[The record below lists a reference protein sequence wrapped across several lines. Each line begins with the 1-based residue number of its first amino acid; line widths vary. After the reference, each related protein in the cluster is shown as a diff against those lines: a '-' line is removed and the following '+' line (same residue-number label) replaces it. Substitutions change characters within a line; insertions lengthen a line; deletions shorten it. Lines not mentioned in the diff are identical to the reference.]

1 MGTLWSSPPDLP
13 GMLQGSEPDTR
24 SHRPHPERAF
34 RGLWAPLLLKQGLL
48 APGCPRLSWPHLCLP
63 HAPSPW
69 PTKDS
74 PQPALPA
81 HLGPSSIALGRALA
95 SWLLQG
101 SGAPSPPSQADAGSS
116 LSLGLLPPIS
126 GERSESPCFRP
137 ASGGRQSGREAG
149 RGGHTVGS

>member
-1 MGTLWSSPPDLP
+1 S
-13 GMLQGSEPDTR
+13 
-24 SHRPHPERAF
+24 
-34 RGLWAPLLLKQGLL
+34 RGFWAPGY
-48 APGCPRLSWPHLCLP
+48 PHLSWPHLCLP

-116 LSLGLLPPIS
+116 LSLGLLPPVS
-126 GERSESPCFRP
+126 GERSESPRFRP
-137 ASGGRQSGREAG
+137 ASGGRQSGRETG
-149 RGGHTVGS
+149 RGGHTVGSWEVGGMVPDSSRGPYPHRAWCSTPSGPWPISSVP